1 MLLLSYFAICYGGRD
16 TNVLDFRANL
26 ESISF
31 DPFHLVGILEKGGRV
46 VYSKGLGHQHA
57 REDDAH
63 YADENANILKLYKV
77 YKNEV
82 VLLA

>member
-1 MLLLSYFAICYGGRD
+1 M
-16 TNVLDFRANL
+16 LDFRANL

-63 YADENANILKLYKV
+63 YADENANVLKLYKV